1 MSRLGLQVDSDG
13 EGEGGGGEGGGGS
26 GEGGGFAIFSA
37 PVLGHGWP
45 DEFWT
50 RTRDQAL
57 EVFGL
62 GSGSGAGL
70 SWFRPGASGGLVRRK
85 WREVGEGWAIEKVSG
100 FRSRGQA
107 SGAAAA
113 ARGRPRAEVRCSR
126 RCY

>member
-1 MSRLGLQVDSDG
+1 MSRLGLQVGSDG

-57 EVFGL
+57 EVGCFRVRLGFGL
-62 GSGSGAGL
+62 RVIMVQARGQ
-70 SWFRPGASGGLVRRK
+70 WWPGA
-85 WREVGEGWAIEKVSG
+85 
-100 FRSRGQA
+100 
-107 SGAAAA
+107 
-113 ARGRPRAEVRCSR
+113 AEVA
-126 RCY
+126 